1 MSGLV
6 TVCIRDQDGDIDTYA
21 ARSRFL
27 LEPFTTDAF
36 RNGDITPLVEHL
48 RMDAAVTGDGVR
60 PVKWPRE
67 DGIVFVD
74 DIEKTVL
81 NWQSY
86 TALSALHG
94 PEIGGGF
101 PNPSKAELDRRARL
115 ATAIVEARR
124 FTSTGWTADPDFKR
138 PANEA
143 ELVAQMERLT
153 WDGRSP
159 MAVKNGVPNMV
170 LYVLDFPGW
179 NMRELQHN
187 AAADLDLVRA
197 AINAAAPLTEAE
209 SLNWDLYFD
218 DTFDGLEGEEVD
230 EPTPTTKG
238 PGF

>member
-1 MSGLV
+1 MSGLI
-6 TVCIRDQDGDIDTYA
+6 TVCIRKQAGNIDTYA

-27 LEPFTTDAF
+27 LEPFTTEAF

-48 RMDAAVTGDGVR
+48 HKDAEVVGDAVR
-60 PVKWPRE
+60 PTKCPRE

-74 DIEKTVL
+74 HIEKTVL

-86 TALSALHG
+86 SPLSAVHDG
-94 PEIGGGF
+94 EIGGGF
-101 PNPSKAELDRRARL
+101 PNPGKAALDRRARL

-124 FTSTGWTADPDFKR
+124 FTAGGWTVDPDFKR
-138 PANEA
+138 PGSEA

-153 WDGRSP
+153 WGDRTP
-159 MAVKNGVPNMV
+159 TAIKNGVPNMV
-170 LYVLDFPGW
+170 LYVLDFPAW
-179 NMRELQHN
+179 TMRELQHN

-197 AINAAAPLTEAE
+197 AINAASPLTEAE

-218 DTFDGLEGEEVD
+218 DAFDGLEGEEAD